1 MYIKRIIAIIGL
13 AATLCAAAQT
23 DTLRLSLSEAI
34 SMARARSV
42 DAAAALDEL
51 RSAYWQY
58 RTYRAELLPEI
69 SFNATL
75 PSYAKRYSSYQDA
88 SGAYN
93 FVPNDNLQ
101 LSGELSISQRIWLT
115 GGTLSLRSSLDYMRQ
130 LSGNKY
136 NNFMS
141 IPVALTLEQP
151 LFAANDIKWDRRIE
165 PVRYTEARARFISE
179 TEEVA
184 LSAIRYFFSLLIA
197 KEQLA
202 CSRQNLANAEKLYD
216 VAKAK
221 RGMGQISENDLLQI
235 ELTMLNARSAVS
247 SDESSLKS
255 ASFQLASFL
264 DIEGDT
270 AIDPAEPGRL
280 PGVDVDYAAALEL
293 ATERNPFMH
302 NVQRRQLE
310 ADYEVAKAKGR
321 QREIKLFAQIGYTGS
336 DRTAGRSYSN
346 LRDNQVVE
354 VGVSIPLVD
363 WGKRRAAVKVAESR
377 RERTRNTLRKETMD
391 FNQNLFILVERFN
404 NQAEQLRL
412 ADRAN
417 LIAEQRYRTNVETFM
432 VGRISTLDLSDSQTN
447 KDNARQKLLNELYS
461 YWSYFYQLRSISLWD
476 FSTRRPV
483 DADIEAI
490 IRQ

>member
-13 AATLCAAAQT
+13 AAALCAAAQT

-363 WGKRRAAVKVAESR
+363 WGKRQAAVKVAESR
-377 RERTRNTLRKETMD
+377 RELTRNTLRKETMD

-447 KDNARQKLLNELYS
+447 KDNARQKLLNELYY
-461 YWSYFYQLRSISLWD
+461 YWSYFYQLRSITLWD

>member
-354 VGVSIPLVD
+354 VGVSILLVD

-377 RERTRNTLRKETMD
+377 RELTRNTLRKETMD

>member
-13 AATLCAAAQT
+13 AAALCAAAQT

-151 LFAANDIKWDRRIE
+151 LFAANDIKWDRQIE
-165 PVRYTEARARFISE
+165 PVRYTEARARFRSE

-310 ADYEVAKAKGR
+310 ADYEVAQAKGR

-336 DRTAGRSYSN
+336 DRTAGRAYSN

-354 VGVSIPLVD
+354 VG
-363 WGKRRAAVKVAESR
+363 ESR
-377 RERTRNTLRKETMD
+377 RELTRNTLRKETMD

-461 YWSYFYQLRSISLWD
+461 YWSYFYQLRSITLWD

>member
-13 AATLCAAAQT
+13 AAALCAAAQT

-69 SFNATL
+69 SFTATL

-336 DRTAGRSYSN
+336 DRTAGRAYSN

-377 RERTRNTLRKETMD
+377 RELTRNTLRKETMD

-461 YWSYFYQLRSISLWD
+461 YWSYFYQLRSITLWD

>member
-235 ELTMLNARSAVS
+235 TMLNARSAVS

-377 RERTRNTLRKETMD
+377 RELTRNTLRKETMD

>member
-377 RERTRNTLRKETMD
+377 RELTRNTLRKETMD

-461 YWSYFYQLRSISLWD
+461 SWSYFYQLRSIPLWD

>member
-321 QREIKLFAQIGYTGS
+321 PR
-336 DRTAGRSYSN
+336 
-346 LRDNQVVE
+346 
-354 VGVSIPLVD
+354 
-363 WGKRRAAVKVAESR
+363 
-377 RERTRNTLRKETMD
+377 
-391 FNQNLFILVERFN
+391 
-404 NQAEQLRL
+404 
-412 ADRAN
+412 
-417 LIAEQRYRTNVETFM
+417 
-432 VGRISTLDLSDSQTN
+432 
-447 KDNARQKLLNELYS
+447 
-461 YWSYFYQLRSISLWD
+461 
-476 FSTRRPV
+476 
-483 DADIEAI
+483 
-490 IRQ
+490 

>member
-165 PVRYTEARARFISE
+165 PVRYAEARARFISE

-255 ASFQLASFL
+255 ASFQLASYL

-377 RERTRNTLRKETMD
+377 RELTRNTLRKETMD

>member
-13 AATLCAAAQT
+13 AAALCAAAQT

-101 LSGELSISQRIWLT
+101 LSGELLISQRIWLT

-363 WGKRRAAVKVAESR
+363 WGKRQAAVKVAESR
-377 RERTRNTLRKETMD
+377 RELTRNTLRKETMD

-447 KDNARQKLLNELYS
+447 KDNARQKLLNELYY
-461 YWSYFYQLRSISLWD
+461 YWSYFYQLRSITLWD